1 MKIRKVEILSFFV
14 VLATFVVAVLVYP
27 QMPDRIVSHW
37 GINGEANDQMGK
49 FWGVFLL
56 PTITLI
62 CYLILTIIPRTDPK
76 KQNIQKFQKYYDLFI
91 LAFTIFFVYVYMLT
105 IFWNLNYH
113 FVFMQFLT
121 PALAILFYIVGI
133 MFKYVEPNL
142 SIGIRT
148 PWTIANDDVW
158 HKTHKLGSK
167 LFKIA
172 AFICLL
178 GIIMPQYALYFVLL
192 PIIIASLYL
201 VLYSYLEYRKTL

>member
-1 MKIRKVEILSFFV
+1 
-14 VLATFVVAVLVYP
+14 
-27 QMPDRIVSHW
+27 
-37 GINGEANDQMGK
+37 
-49 FWGVFLL
+49 
-56 PTITLI
+56 
-62 CYLILTIIPRTDPK
+62 
-76 KQNIQKFQKYYDLFI
+76 
-91 LAFTIFFVYVYMLT
+91 
-105 IFWNLNYH
+105 
-113 FVFMQFLT
+113 MQFLT